1 MSLISVIVPV
11 YKVEQYLV
19 RCVDSIINQTYKNI
33 EVILIDD
40 GSPDNCGS
48 ICDRYALEDKRI
60 RAIHKENGG
69 LSDARNAGL
78 AIARGEYIA
87 FVDSDDWIESN
98 YLLRMYETIIETQS
112 DICEC
117 GILKTIGEEVHRK
130 NNDMVPVVYRTAE
143 ALKRLICDNTFHQYV
158 WNKLYHRD
166 VVGDIRFPKGK
177 INEDEFWTYQV
188 FGNAQKIA
196 KIPDVLYYY
205 FQRPNSIM
213 GTTYSVKRLDAI
225 EAKVQRQLYIKE
237 KFPELEEIA
246 KLNLFGSCVYAGQM
260 SLMHLSKEEIMVFKN
275 SMKDTL
281 ETYKPSLG
289 ECLRAKGSNRIW
301 YMLARNFF
309 WKTCRL
315 KCLLKKGL

>member
-11 YKVEQYLV
+11 YKVEQYLE

-33 EVILIDD
+33 EVILVDD
-40 GSPDNCGS
+40 GSPDNCGN
-48 ICDRYALEDKRI
+48 ICDRYALQDERI
-60 RAIHKENGG
+60 RVIHKENGG

-117 GILKTIGEEVHRK
+117 GILKTTGEEVHRK

-158 WNKLYHRD
+158 WNKLYHRN

-188 FGNAQKIA
+188 FGNAKRIV

-225 EAKVQRQLYIKE
+225 EAKVQRQVYIKE

-246 KLNLFGSCVYAGQM
+246 RVNLFANCVYAGQM
-260 SLMHLSKEEIMVFKN
+260 SVIYLSTEQLKIAKSIIKAVLN
-275 SMKDTL
+275 
-281 ETYKPSLG
+281 ETKPSLA
-289 ECLRAKGSNRIW
+289 ECLRVQGSNKVWFISARIC
-301 YMLARNFF
+301 F
-309 WKTCRL
+309 WKTCRI
-315 KCLLKKGL
+315 KSLLKKGV